1 LRRQAWLSASEL
13 FAAGPQS
20 SSHSIRE
27 KAAIFY
33 AESWALAD
41 MLISSQRYAPRL
53 NDLVR
58 MVNAGA
64 ASEQAIAKVYGQTAD
79 AIIGD
84 ARTWIGHPAP
94 RQVFPLLGPEESPE
108 TVKELSTAQARAML
122 ADLLFTGGDSDR
134 AERIYQEVLHES
146 PGDPEILA
154 SLGTV
159 ALRKGDRRMAGEY
172 WRKALD
178 CGLAD
183 AGLCYRYALLA
194 DDMNLPSRDVERA
207 LERAIAI
214 NQNFDDARFKLAL
227 LKSNSGEY
235 SDAVSQLQS
244 MATPAPARA
253 FAYWA
258 ALAYA
263 LSELGRREEAQ
274 NAAEHAMHVAA
285 NPEQRGRAAELSY
298 MAKTDLNVRFA
309 RDASGKLQLVT
320 TRVPH
325 GTTDFNPFIESG
337 DRIQTATGTLREVQ
351 CSGGRL
357 TGFLVES
364 KTGLLTLSV
373 PDPTHVLM
381 RNAPS
386 EFTCGP
392 QVPKSVKV
400 EYATA
405 DKPSAGILRGMAFQ

>member
-1 LRRQAWLSASEL
+1 
-13 FAAGPQS
+13 
-20 SSHSIRE
+20 
-27 KAAIFY
+27 
-33 AESWALAD
+33 
-41 MLISSQRYAPRL
+41 
-53 NDLVR
+53 
-58 MVNAGA
+58 
-64 ASEQAIAKVYGQTAD
+64 
-79 AIIGD
+79 
-84 ARTWIGHPAP
+84 
-94 RQVFPLLGPEESPE
+94 
-108 TVKELSTAQARAML
+108 
-122 ADLLFTGGDSDR
+122 
-134 AERIYQEVLHES
+134 
-146 PGDPEILA
+146 
-154 SLGTV
+154 
-159 ALRKGDRRMAGEY
+159 
-172 WRKALD
+172 
-178 CGLAD
+178 
-183 AGLCYRYALLA
+183 
-194 DDMNLPSRDVERA
+194 
-207 LERAIAI
+207 
-214 NQNFDDARFKLAL
+214 
-227 LKSNSGEY
+227 
-235 SDAVSQLQS
+235 
-244 MATPAPARA
+244 
-253 FAYWA
+253 
-258 ALAYA
+258 
-263 LSELGRREEAQ
+263 
-274 NAAEHAMHVAA
+274 MHVAA